1 MDVLQ
6 SMLVTVL
13 THFQSPVIV
22 ILHSQ
27 RSMLAHSGRLGAP
40 RLLFLVFVQS
50 TMILVSSASVEPADV
65 TVTQSS
71 SLKHPVLLTNR
82 HWNGVRSAEA
92 TREKDTASALPPRLN
107 LSQEQKHSHSL
118 QQEMTNIAKK
128 LASRDP
134 AGVDDSLQHHEQ
146 SVVLEKRRHL
156 QIGSTVETAC
166 AWLNGSLD
174 DSGRC
179 IVCLG
184 ENCLELA
191 DDLTASSEAFC
202 TTTAYPASA
211 KQTFCGP
218 VSCHLAS
225 IFAISCRASI
235 PVLDDHVLKG
245 KATCDLGLKCDCNF
259 MTWDGQA
266 CSSCT
271 GAAEGYDC
279 RNVGGPVVFAPVKE
293 KAADVPRKYRTSW
306 FFQKAVAAR
315 SMADASQAAGV
326 PIGGAAGMS
335 LWDDGTVGKFVP
347 DDYTRITPTNE
358 MKWPTMLRDKATL
371 GDYDFTKIDRFADYA
386 VAAGIKVRGHVLI
399 WGVEPGRTYPASIVD
414 HVEASDDP
422 KTTLIEIMREH
433 IRTVALHFGD
443 RVDVWDVVNEH
454 FLSRYDDNVFY
465 KVLGDDYVRTA
476 FELAR
481 EVLPSSPL
489 VWTEIVPDYSL
500 DSEQIIGWLDML
512 QRYKDEGVPIDR
524 IGVQAHEYALQ
535 DSRLDDLRLFFRK
548 VADMGYGV
556 EVTEYDAPLTIFL
569 QRKNMFDIFHDP
581 YQAQAD
587 YAAGYLRACLDSGRC
602 EGFTTWGISDA
613 VTWLDSELLKNGA
626 PNLPLLIDQEG
637 YRKPVWLSIRREL
650 EAFAAPPTVLNW
662 FFVDSTVS
670 FLFVV
675 PIFLLIYSRFRW
687 KVVGISKRLYAKLK
701 ASE

>member
-1 MDVLQ
+1 
-6 SMLVTVL
+6 
-13 THFQSPVIV
+13 
-22 ILHSQ
+22 
-27 RSMLAHSGRLGAP
+27 MLAHSGRLGTA
-40 RLLFLVFVQS
+40 RLLLLVYVQS
-50 TMILVSSASVEPADV
+50 MIMVSSASAEPAE
-65 TVTQSS
+65 T
-71 SLKHPVLLTNR
+71 PTNM
-82 HWNGVRSAEA
+82 HWKGVRTAEA
-92 TREKDTASALPPRLN
+92 TREKDATSALPHLT

-118 QQEMTNIAKK
+118 PQEMTNIAKK

-134 AGVDDSLQHHEQ
+134 AGADDSLQHEQ
-146 SVVLEKRRHL
+146 SVAMEKRRHL
-156 QIGSTVETAC
+156 QIGITVETAC
-166 AWLNGSLD
+166 PWLNGNLD

-184 ENCLELA
+184 ENCMEIQ
-191 DDLTASSEAFC
+191 DDLTGSSEAFC

-211 KQTFCGP
+211 KETFCGP
-218 VSCHLAS
+218 ASCYLAS
-225 IFAISCRASI
+225 IFTISCRASI
-235 PVLDDHVLKG
+235 PVLDHKLKG
-245 KATCDLGLKCDCNF
+245 KATCDLGLKCDCTS

-293 KAADVPRKYRTSW
+293 KAADVPRKYRNSW
-306 FFQKAVAAR
+306 FFQRAVDAM

-335 LWDDGTVGKFVP
+335 RWDDGTVGKFVP

-358 MKWPTMLRDKATL
+358 MKWPTMLRDKVTL
-371 GDYDFTKIDRFADYA
+371 GDYDFTKVDRFADYA

-399 WGVEPGRTYPASIVD
+399 WGVEPGRTYPASIVNQ
-414 HVEASDDP
+414 VEASDDP

-465 KVLGDDYVRTA
+465 KVLGDDYVKTA

-481 EVLPSSPL
+481 EVLPSTPL
-489 VWTEIVPDYSL
+489 VWTEIVPDYGL

-524 IGVQAHEYALQ
+524 IGVQGHEYAMQ
-535 DSRLDDLRLFFRK
+535 DSRLDDLRVFFRK

-569 QRKNMFDIFHDP
+569 KRKNMFDIFHDP
-581 YQAQAD
+581 YKAQAD
-587 YAAGYLRACLDSGRC
+587 YAAGFLRACLDSGRC

-613 VTWLDSELLKNGA
+613 ATWLDTELFLNGA

-650 EAFAAPPTVLNW
+650 EAFAAPPTVLGR
-662 FFVDSTVS
+662 FYVDSAVS
-670 FLFVV
+670 FLFVA
-675 PIFLLIYSRFRW
+675 PIFILIYSRFRW
-687 KVVGISKRLYAKLK
+687 KVFGIINRLYAKLK
-701 ASE
+701 A